1 MTNLRG
7 GFVSLHRLFLQR
19 FPERHIGRSLRF
31 RWEVDSFIHT
41 GCIRY
46 VAWRWIIA
54 ATLRGSIRP
63 YRLYSER
70 GGRQIAAPTVTL
82 VGSAA
87 QPHRFYLQR
96 GGRQIAAPT
105 GVIPFNRTSS
115 IRNVPGTA
123 HRPFPTV
130 SLIGVFFY
138 KTYSKSGH
146 VRSPNNCQ
154 LSIVNCQLKNNCPLS
169 TVNCQLSRG
178 FQKRNPRPK
187 CRAWG
192 M

>member
-1 MTNLRG
+1 MSARVIIAT
-7 GFVSLHRLFLQR
+7 
-19 FPERHIGRSLRF
+19 FPERHTGRSLRF
-31 RWEVDSFIHT
+31 RWLVDSFIHT

-96 GGRQIAAPT
+96 GGRQICRPYWR
-105 GVIPFNRTSS
+105 NS
-115 IRNVPGTA
+115 IQPHEFYSQRPRNGTQAVPYGFA
-123 HRPFPTV
+123 DWCIFLQNVFQKRARPFP
-130 SLIGVFFY
+130 
-138 KTYSKSGH
+138 K
-146 VRSPNNCQ
+146 
-154 LSIVNCQLKNNCPLS
+154 
-169 TVNCQLSRG
+169 
-178 FQKRNPRPK
+178 
-187 CRAWG
+187 
-192 M
+192 